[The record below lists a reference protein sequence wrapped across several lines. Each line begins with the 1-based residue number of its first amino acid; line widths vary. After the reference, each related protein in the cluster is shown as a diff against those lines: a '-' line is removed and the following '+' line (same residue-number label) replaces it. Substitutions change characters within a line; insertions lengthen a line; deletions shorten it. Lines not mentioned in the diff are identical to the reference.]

1 MTAHMRQARWRRP
14 GRSSMISI
22 DVRTVL
28 GRKRTMTEP
37 TQQTTAELIAQ
48 LNADL
53 RARDPVRAMK
63 QQIRLKA
70 LDEVRVRVSAQRLTD
85 DAHDEAYRRVESII
99 ADLAQPALA

>member
-1 MTAHMRQARWRRP
+1 
-14 GRSSMISI
+14 MISV

-28 GRKRTMTEP
+28 GKERTMTEP
-37 TQQTTAELIAQ
+37 TEQTTAELIAE

-53 RARDPVRAMK
+53 RARDPMKAMK

-70 LDEVRVRVSAQRLTD
+70 LDEVRVLVSEQRLAD
-85 DAHDEAYRRVESII
+85 DAHAETYRRVESII